1 MAIVHAKSQKPIYF
15 YSLSFPS
22 KHQHK
27 TKLKEQKWEW
37 LTHRITLHS
46 LLPLSDPWLHSLS
59 QSTLFP
65 LYFPLTLL
73 VLDTHCS
80 LITSQLSP
88 IHHNLSSMA
97 LRSLILHPCQSHLL
111 LLLQWRVPF
120 LPRYINLQYKIV
132 VPMPM
137 PQQVIL

>member
-1 MAIVHAKSQKPIYF
+1 MWARYKGQLMVSNCPRQKAEANLF
-15 YSLSFPS
+15 LFDYSLSFPS

-27 TKLKEQKWEW
+27 TKLEEQKKWEW
-37 LTHRITLHS
+37 LSHRRTLHS
-46 LLPLSDPWLHSLS
+46 LLSLSDPWLHSLS

-65 LYFPLTLL
+65 LYFPLKLL

-80 LITSQLSP
+80 LITFQLSP

-111 LLLQWRVPF
+111 LLL
-120 LPRYINLQYKIV
+120 
-132 VPMPM
+132 
-137 PQQVIL
+137 